1 MHEAYFAKQD
11 NALTIVKNIETR
23 FRVMQRIGELLY
35 GNKISHKNT
44 TNQDRCMYEI
54 KTWNMIKDML
64 WNSIHEKS
72 IDEEDNE
79 KKCINVERLA

>member
-1 MHEAYFAKQD
+1 
-11 NALTIVKNIETR
+11 
-23 FRVMQRIGELLY
+23 
-35 GNKISHKNT
+35 
-44 TNQDRCMYEI
+44 MYEI

-72 IDEEDNE
+72 LSEEDNE